1 LDKLEY
7 REKIRA
13 ILIRFQENKLMT
25 VQETIDQIIDQIM
38 EVELPEESYLE
49 VN

>member
-1 LDKLEY
+1 
-7 REKIRA
+7 A